1 MTRIKWL
8 TVLFIL
14 FMLAIIILADLGA
27 IPEPVK
33 MLYRFPNGDRVG
45 HFILYGI
52 LAFLVNLAF
61 PHQTRIAR
69 INVFYGSLVIGVLAT
84 LEEISQLFFPHRTS
98 DLIDLTFSL
107 MGIACADWLVRLYRK
122 QQFTH

>member
-1 MTRIKWL
+1 MTRIMWL

-33 MLYRFPNGDRVG
+33 MIYRFPNGDRVG
-45 HFILYGI
+45 HFVLYGI
-52 LAFLVNLAF
+52 LAFLVNLAS
-61 PHQTRIAR
+61 PHQKRIAR
-69 INVFYGSLVIGVLAT
+69 INVFYGSLIIAALAT

-98 DLIDLTFSL
+98 DLIDLIFSQL
-107 MGIACADWLVRLYRK
+107 GIVCADWLVRLLPK
-122 QQFTH
+122 QQSAH